1 MVPTNDRE
9 EKREEAEAGQG
20 VKRDQQAQFRESI
33 AQEFVGH
40 EQQDKHT

>member
-20 VKRDQQAQFRESI
+20 AKRDQQAQVRESV

-40 EQQDKHT
+40 QQQGKHT

>member
-1 MVPTNDRE
+1 MIGRKNVKKLKP
-9 EKREEAEAGQG
+9 GQG